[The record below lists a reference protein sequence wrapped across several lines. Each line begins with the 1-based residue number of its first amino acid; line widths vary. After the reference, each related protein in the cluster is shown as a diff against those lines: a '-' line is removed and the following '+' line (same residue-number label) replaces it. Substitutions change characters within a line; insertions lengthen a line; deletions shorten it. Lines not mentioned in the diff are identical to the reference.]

1 MVEGMTSVQL
11 ALSVIAGIV
20 TIALA
25 ILFLV
30 FSERIFAWLEPVA
43 EKWKNLRGGW
53 LILWAMTFATAFPPV
68 IGYSTCLTLAGFV
81 YGFPWGWPIVASA
94 TIIGSTCSFV
104 VSRTLLSN
112 FVNRLVANDKR
123 YEALSLVLK
132 HDGLKLLVM
141 IRLCPLPY
149 SISNGAIS
157 TFPTVQPLMFAAATA
172 AATPKLLIAIFIG
185 SRLAVIAKSGEKMDT
200 TTKAIN
206 WASIIFGV
214 ILGGLTGW
222 IIYKRTLARSRQIE
236 SEERTKLQ
244 HTATS
249 SGDDFSD
256 NPEEQTATLIR
267 DDQID
272 FLGPDGGSEGYRDD
286 FDNDNVFR
294 YGDDEEEG
302 AIGLDRQPS
311 QR

>member
-1 MVEGMTSVQL
+1 M
-11 ALSVIAGIV
+11 
-20 TIALA
+20 
-25 ILFLV
+25 
-30 FSERIFAWLEPVA
+30 
-43 EKWKNLRGGW
+43 
-53 LILWAMTFATAFPPV
+53 
-68 IGYSTCLTLAGFV
+68 
-81 YGFPWGWPIVASA
+81 
-94 TIIGSTCSFV
+94 GSTCSFV

-214 ILGGLTGW
+214 ILGVLTGW
-222 IIYKRTLARSRQIE
+222 IIYKRSILKSRLRLLSDARRTLARSRQVE
-236 SEERTKLQ
+236 TEERSKFQ
-244 HTATS
+244 QPATT

-256 NPEEQTATLIR
+256 NLEDQPATLVR

-286 FDNDNVFR
+286 FDVDDFR
-294 YGDDEEEG
+294 YGDDEEG
-302 AIGLDRQPS
+302 AIGLDKQPP